1 MNEHAFVELASTF
14 RHARFLSRRICSQ
27 VRKAYPYTNCNRW
40 PSEVPQLEQAFKRM
54 GRLVYDVAKP
64 IIQRLDALI
73 AAERP
78 GHGSRLYD
86 ASFEPGSRLAVGRLL
101 HYYGIQQTVDEV
113 GNTASADS
121 SGNVQSDSWCGW
133 HNDNSTITGLVPALW
148 LDEENGAP
156 VSAPPG
162 AGLYVEGGD
171 GEQIH
176 ISAPADAL
184 GFQIGEAAQI
194 LSGGVVHATP
204 HMVRGYI
211 SPIGTPLISRE
222 TFALFIEPQWDA
234 QLNPPPQT
242 PYEAIF
248 KGRAESKLIPPLRAR
263 LHTVPTLFGDL
274 LRDSSQTYYAHNNP
288 DSR

>member
-184 GFQIGEAAQI
+184 GFQIGEAAQVC
-194 LSGGVVHATP
+194 LFACGRQYATCVLRP
-204 HMVRGYI
+204 GLRPASLCI
-211 SPIGTPLISRE
+211 SSMTTPLR
-222 TFALFIEPQWDA
+222 F
-234 QLNPPPQT
+234 
-242 PYEAIF
+242 
-248 KGRAESKLIPPLRAR
+248 
-263 LHTVPTLFGDL
+263 TLMSL
-274 LRDSSQTYYAHNNP
+274 
-288 DSR
+288 